1 MSAGRRSTHRRTR
14 HSRTPNAHRSKEM
27 QEDEDRFSPESYLRS
42 IAERQSQ
49 RLRVRRKWHGTVH
62 NPKQPY
68 LSLAERILIAKLD
81 PENFS
86 VQAVSAVL
94 VSNTE
99 RHFVLNFVRERKG
112 ALLCLLHFKYYY
124 DYY

>member
-1 MSAGRRSTHRRTR
+1 
-14 HSRTPNAHRSKEM
+14 M

-99 RHFVLNFVRERKG
+99 RHFVLNFVRERTG
-112 ALLCLLHFKYYY
+112 ALLCVLHFKYYY